1 MSENK
6 LPRVELF
13 APSGK
18 KVTWLLCKMYDG
30 VLKISS
36 TNVFQFMYIS
46 MLIIYQLSSNIS
58 WDNS

>member
-1 MSENK
+1 
-6 LPRVELF
+6 
-13 APSGK
+13 
-18 KVTWLLCKMYDG
+18 MYDG

>member
-18 KVTWLLCKMYDG
+18 KSDLITLQ
-30 VLKISS
+30 
-36 TNVFQFMYIS
+36 NVWWCSQNKFYQCFP
-46 MLIIYQLSSNIS
+46 IYVYQYADYLPAVI
-58 WDNS
+58 